1 MDFKKSF
8 HHGDKVAPDPSG
20 EVFDK
25 LAKYLLLMHNW
36 NKQPVTRTR
45 TATARARAS
54 KNYKDLTEN
63 VGSTEKHS
71 FVESNPAPAEYNCN
85 QVLSDLNLIT
95 KLIKSS
101 TNFGTEIILDSMHLQ
116 YEYECLKDHSEF
128 VQLLI

>member
-45 TATARARAS
+45 TATARA
-54 KNYKDLTEN
+54 
-63 VGSTEKHS
+63 

-85 QVLSDLNLIT
+85 QILSDLNLILIT

>member
-8 HHGDKVAPDPSG
+8 HHEDKVAPDPSG

-45 TATARARAS
+45 TATARARARAS

-63 VGSTEKHS
+63 VRS
-71 FVESNPAPAEYNCN
+71 AENIRLWN
-85 QVLSDLNLIT
+85 QIQLQLNTIA
-95 KLIKSS
+95 IRY
-101 TNFGTEIILDSMHLQ
+101 FQI
-116 YEYECLKDHSEF
+116 
-128 VQLLI
+128 

>member
-45 TATARARAS
+45 TATARARARAS

-63 VGSTEKHS
+63 VGSTE
-71 FVESNPAPAEYNCN
+71 NIRLWN
-85 QVLSDLNLIT
+85 QIQLQLNTIA
-95 KLIKSS
+95 IRY
-101 TNFGTEIILDSMHLQ
+101 FQI
-116 YEYECLKDHSEF
+116 
-128 VQLLI
+128 